1 MQNYEIA
8 VRQCKIK
15 QKEIVMSHFEEIQTM
30 LSEELAVR
38 PEKIQLDTELKD
50 LGADSIV
57 LMTIAD
63 NIQEKYGIEVTTE
76 AVKNVRTV
84 KDIVDYLDA
93 NV

>member
-1 MQNYEIA
+1 
-8 VRQCKIK
+8 
-15 QKEIVMSHFEEIQTM
+15 MSHFEEIQTM

-63 NIQEKYGIEVTTE
+63 NIQEQYGIEVPTE
-76 AVKNVRTV
+76 AVKDVRTV

>member
-8 VRQCKIK
+8 VLQCKIK